1 MLKAELR
8 SLIKNVIP
16 KEDVFHDRVVDAAI
30 EKVICELYLETF
42 AIDPLSI
49 QRYTVEHGVTVP
61 IAVTYNNTKGL
72 YYSTLPVAICSLPDK
87 ASGVRRVSPLSQAGF
102 MYAPIDKRELD
113 LLSDSYSNG
122 TTSKVWYAVTQTSV
136 EYLGMTAAIAAL
148 GVKLDILQTFS
159 SYQDTDTVLVPEIRD
174 RQGVD
179 IVERVV
185 KILQTVQPFE
195 QIDDNAVEQ
204 TKAKQ

>member
-8 SLIKNVIP
+8 SLIKNVVP
-16 KEDVFHDRVVDAAI
+16 KEDVFHDRVVDSAI
-30 EKVICELYLETF
+30 ETVIKELYWELF
-42 AIDPLSI
+42 AVDPLAL

-61 IAVTYNNTKGL
+61 IAITYNNTKGI
-72 YYSTLPVAICSLPDK
+72 YYSTLPVAIVPIPDK
-87 ASGVRRVSPLSQAGF
+87 ASGVRRVSPLAQGGF
-102 MYAPIDKRELD
+102 TYFPIDKREHD

-122 TTSKVWYAVTQTSV
+122 TTSKVGYIVTQTTV
-136 EYLGMTAAIAAL
+136 EYYNMDAAIVAQ
-148 GVKLDILQTFS
+148 GVKMDILQTFS
-159 SYQDTDTVLVPEIRD
+159 AYADTDTVLIPEIRD

-179 IVERVV
+179 IVERVL

-204 TKAKQ
+204 TKAK

>member
-8 SLIKNVIP
+8 SLIKNVVP
-16 KEDVFHDRVVDAAI
+16 KEDVFHDRVIDSAI
-30 EKVICELYLETF
+30 EIVIKELYWELF
-42 AIDPLSI
+42 AVDPLAL

-61 IAVTYNNTKGL
+61 IAITYNNTKGL
-72 YYSTLPVAICSLPDK
+72 YYSTLPVAIVPLPDK
-87 ASGVRRVSPLSQAGF
+87 ASGVRRVSTLSHTGF
-102 MYAPIDKRELD
+102 TYFPIDKRELD
-113 LLSDSYSNG
+113 LLNDSYSGRTNYKVG
-122 TTSKVWYAVTQTSV
+122 YMVNQTTV
-136 EYLGMTAAIAAL
+136 EYYNMDAAIAAL

-159 SYQDTDTVLVPEIRD
+159 SYQDTDTVLIPEIRD

-179 IVERVV
+179 IVERVL

-204 TKAKQ
+204 TKTKQ

>member
-1 MLKAELR
+1 MRKDELR

-16 KEDVFHDRVVDAAI
+16 KEDVFHDRVIDSAI
-30 EKVICELYLETF
+30 ETVIKELYWELF
-42 AIDPLSI
+42 AVDSLAL
-49 QRYTVEHGVTVP
+49 QRYTVEYGITTP
-61 IAVTYNNTKGL
+61 IAITYNNAKGL
-72 YYSTLPVAICSLPDK
+72 YYSDLPVAIVPIPDK
-87 ASGVRRVSPLSQAGF
+87 ASGCRRISTKLHSGF
-102 MYAPIDKRELD
+102 TYFPVDKRELD

-122 TTSKVWYAVTQTSV
+122 TTSKVGYAVTQTTV
-136 EYLGMTAAIAAL
+136 EYYKMTAAIAAL
-148 GVKLDILQTFS
+148 GVKMDILQPFS
-159 SYQDTDTVLVPEIRD
+159 AYADTDTVLVPEIRD

-179 IVERVV
+179 IVERVL